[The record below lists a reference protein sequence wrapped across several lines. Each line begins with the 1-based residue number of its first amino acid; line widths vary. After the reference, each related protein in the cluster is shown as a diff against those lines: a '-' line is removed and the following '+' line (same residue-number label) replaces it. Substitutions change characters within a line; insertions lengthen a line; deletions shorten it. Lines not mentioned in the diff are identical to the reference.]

1 MNIYPATAPRT
12 WLIAAAVVAGI
23 AAANVGLAPLWDA
36 EAATVI
42 GRWEGTAMAGGLV
55 VLLLCS
61 AIARQLEESWT
72 TVNARFLSIMNRLSR
87 RQWLGVAGL
96 TWLIGWIAFHMSGD
110 PEWVSSGIDW
120 HDSHLDAY
128 SLLYGDPPL
137 YCAWRYPLYPYM
149 AATVSYWTGWDLGI
163 TTQLVS
169 RIAAI
174 ATAVPLYIV
183 GRTLFGR
190 SAAIAGILLLTSL
203 ATFRMHTDAVTPYP
217 LVMFLAATGAAC
229 ITLMGKGRWW
239 VWLAAGITTGALLAN
254 DGKSLLI
261 SLGFAGLA
269 LPLALIVTGRLH
281 MRVLRILVF
290 LAPIGLSY
298 QWMGNLPVK
307 AFTLEEMAVAY
318 LVPGGRGAAQAP
330 RNLQTGYMWGHFEDA
345 ATIPRTLLTFYEAG
359 RNPELAEQNAR
370 QLGTSLQRLRLDYP
384 GFSIRVPIALGL
396 VLLLPL
402 ARRRDRFS
410 AALAIAGAG
419 VVLASCWPSIKSDYQ
434 ERYVVHG
441 AAFLPLLWMGGVG
454 MAAKLIIGDE
464 TPTRQWI
471 RRLSV
476 LGIAL
481 GMMLWPTNPVG
492 LVQLE
497 QRLDPVAM
505 GGGQEHEVAEW
516 GREHMQSGD
525 LLLDTSWMMQALLLS
540 GTHTVARAP
549 NAYPPGGAAWPA
561 GAWRF
566 TRPWPEERTSSGRY
580 YALVNYL
587 AMAPNTFDATHA
599 PIEDLITG
607 PDTDMGKAVA
617 NNPDAW
623 EEVFRTSDTIVR
635 IYRYRGSGAPPRW
648 QTKRRPL

>member
-1 MNIYPATAPRT
+1 
-12 WLIAAAVVAGI
+12 
-23 AAANVGLAPLWDA
+23 
-36 EAATVI
+36 
-42 GRWEGTAMAGGLV
+42 
-55 VLLLCS
+55 
-61 AIARQLEESWT
+61 
-72 TVNARFLSIMNRLSR
+72 
-87 RQWLGVAGL
+87 
-96 TWLIGWIAFHMSGD
+96 
-110 PEWVSSGIDW
+110 
-120 HDSHLDAY
+120 
-128 SLLYGDPPL
+128 
-137 YCAWRYPLYPYM
+137 
-149 AATVSYWTGWDLGI
+149 
-163 TTQLVS
+163 
-169 RIAAI
+169 
-174 ATAVPLYIV
+174 
-183 GRTLFGR
+183 
-190 SAAIAGILLLTSL
+190 
-203 ATFRMHTDAVTPYP
+203 
-217 LVMFLAATGAAC
+217 
-229 ITLMGKGRWW
+229 
-239 VWLAAGITTGALLAN
+239 
-254 DGKSLLI
+254 
-261 SLGFAGLA
+261 
-269 LPLALIVTGRLH
+269 
-281 MRVLRILVF
+281 
-290 LAPIGLSY
+290 
-298 QWMGNLPVK
+298 
-307 AFTLEEMAVAY
+307 
-318 LVPGGRGAAQAP
+318 
-330 RNLQTGYMWGHFEDA
+330 
-345 ATIPRTLLTFYEAG
+345 
-359 RNPELAEQNAR
+359 
-370 QLGTSLQRLRLDYP
+370 
-384 GFSIRVPIALGL
+384 
-396 VLLLPL
+396 
-402 ARRRDRFS
+402 
-410 AALAIAGAG
+410 
-419 VVLASCWPSIKSDYQ
+419 
-434 ERYVVHG
+434 
-441 AAFLPLLWMGGVG
+441 

-617 NNPDAW
+617 NDPDAW